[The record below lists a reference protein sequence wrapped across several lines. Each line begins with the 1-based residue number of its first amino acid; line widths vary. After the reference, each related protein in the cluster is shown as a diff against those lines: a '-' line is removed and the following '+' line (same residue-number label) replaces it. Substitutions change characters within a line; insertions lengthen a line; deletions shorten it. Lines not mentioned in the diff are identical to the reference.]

1 MRNRLEPVPFWI
13 YSGRTCTAGASLSG
27 CVGFYRNS
35 GDTEK
40 MEQKQTKKA
49 WVSSVRAWVCSV
61 HEKRSYNTLRFPM
74 TNRLLLILYPI
85 FIVCMAE
92 LNQDKYPSKL
102 VLFVAQH
109 PTIMLFN
116 VLIAGLIF
124 IGALLLFRSGWFSML
139 AESVLYM
146 ALSITELFKYNTNGN
161 HLIMTDMKLFRSV
174 KSLTS
179 FAYIKITPR
188 LILYLVLCVVY
199 ILVAF
204 WFNPRFGKRL
214 KLRKRLAPGLACLVA
229 CVMVVTVP
237 AVSKPVYALFQV
249 DTKEADNTFIL
260 NEKFENNG
268 FLAFFMQTGSEN
280 LSNQLEEPEDYKED
294 SDSTVEQYLAE
305 SVSQTNFDSGVKPNV
320 IEIMSESF
328 ADFRAFS
335 NELSELGYTN
345 LDTYYAGLD
354 EAASEG
360 TSGTLIVP
368 TYASYTVRT
377 EFELLFGLPV
387 KSLNDP
393 NMPQRMLLTRQQP
406 TVPSYYKSWGY
417 ATAYVHP
424 FQSSFYSR
432 KRIYGQ
438 FNFDTMIFEDDFTVP
453 TTTYGDYMDDNVVY
467 NQIESLIASTD
478 EPLYLHATTMQNH
491 QPYTDGD
498 SEDEFV
504 NYLSRIQHSAD
515 GLADFLDRLAESDEP
530 TIVVFVGDHFPS
542 LRGDDGI
549 YSQLNITS
557 ENCSTLY
564 EQKYI
569 LWSNYDLD
577 TSDLPDEAVS
587 AFYMPYLVMQLID
600 APRDSFTQ
608 TMMDEMLTEPVYSTN
623 YMPTQE
629 ADKKLDT
636 LTYDR
641 ILGDIISPSALDVL
655 PDPSEEETEENS
667 N

>member
-1 MRNRLEPVPFWI
+1 MKQQKTWNARL
-13 YSGRTCTAGASLSG
+13 SSL
-27 CVGFYRNS
+27 
-35 GDTEK
+35 
-40 MEQKQTKKA
+40 
-49 WVSSVRAWVCSV
+49 RAWCWSV
-61 HEKRSYNTLRFPM
+61 HEKRSYNTLRYPM
-74 TNRLLLILYPI
+74 TNRILLLLYPI

-102 VLFVAQH
+102 VLFISEH

-116 VLIAGLIF
+116 ILIAALIF
-124 IGALLLFRSGWFSML
+124 LGALLLFRSGWFSML
-139 AESVLYM
+139 LESVLYM

-161 HLIMTDMKLFRSV
+161 HLIMTDMKLARSL

-188 LILYLVLCVVY
+188 LILYLAICVAF
-199 ILVAF
+199 ILVAY
-204 WFNPRFGKRL
+204 WFNPRFNARVKLPKRL
-214 KLRKRLAPGLACLVA
+214 VPGLACLVA

-237 AVSKPVYALFQV
+237 AVSKPVYALFQL
-249 DTKEADNTFIL
+249 DTKAADNTFIL

-280 LSNQLEEPEDYKED
+280 LSNKLEEPEEYQED
-294 SDSTVEQYLAE
+294 SSDLVHQYLAE
-305 SVSQTNFDSGVKPNV
+305 EVPDLDFDGGVKPNV

-335 NELSELGYTN
+335 DELEELGYTD
-345 LDTYYAGLD
+345 LDQYYAGLD

-360 TSGTLIVP
+360 HEGTLIVP

-387 KSLNDP
+387 KSINDP
-393 NMPQRMLLTRQQP
+393 NMPQRMLLERQQP
-406 TVPSYYKSWGY
+406 TVPAYYKSWGY
-417 ATAYVHP
+417 STAYVHP

-453 TTTYGDYMDDNVVY
+453 VTTYGEYIDDNVVY
-467 NQIESLIASTD
+467 NQIESLIDSTD
-478 EPLYLHATTMQNH
+478 EPLYVHATTMQNH

-504 NYLSRIQHSAD
+504 NYLSRLQHSAD
-515 GLADFLDRLAESDEP
+515 GLADFLDRLAEVDEP
-530 TIVVFVGDHFPS
+530 TIVLFVGDHFPS

-564 EQKYI
+564 EQRYI
-569 LWSNYDLD
+569 LWSNYDLN
-577 TSDLPDEAVS
+577 TSSLPEEAVS
-587 AFYMPYLVMQLID
+587 TFYAPYLVMELID
-600 APRDSFTQ
+600 APRDSFIQ
-608 TMMDEMLTEPVYSTN
+608 SMMNEMETEPVYSTN
-623 YMPTQE
+623 YMPMQE
-629 ADKKLDT
+629 KNTKLDT

-641 ILGDIISPSALDVL
+641 ILGDIVSPSALDVL
-655 PDPSEEETEENS
+655 PDPSEETTES
-667 N
+667 SDSD